1 VTRRVVQLAA
11 GLIVAAAMLG
21 CPAPPTQTPP
31 TRGPHNADTNGN
43 GDATATHGD
52 IATPDDGVWRPEPVS
67 MRIYPSTRFVEEDGV
82 PILEARLE
90 LFDAMGDSIKSSGA
104 VRCELF
110 ALGDGERPTVGRRL
124 YRWDIEMKTLD
135 EQRRYFD
142 PIIRGY
148 VFRLKMDDVEL
159 VRRPTLLRVVF
170 QPPRGPRLKTEGR
183 VRTDW

>member
-1 VTRRVVQLAA
+1 VTRRFLQLGA
-11 GLIVAAAMLG
+11 GLIVSAAMVG

-31 TRGPHNADTNGN
+31 TRGPQNVNGLN
-43 GDATATHGD
+43 GASGALTDQ
-52 IATPDDGVWRPEPVS
+52 TPPDHGVWHPEPVS
-67 MRIYPSTRFVEEDGV
+67 LRIYPSTRFVEEDGV

-90 LFDAMGDSIKSSGA
+90 LFDAMGDSIKSSGT

-110 ALGDGERPTVGRRL
+110 ALGDGDRPTVGRRL

-148 VFRLKMDDVEL
+148 VFRLKMDDIEL

-170 QPPRGPRLKTEGR
+170 QPPDGPRLKTEGR